1 MEVNKKLYESY
12 VKEITPVHSK
22 GVNLLWA
29 FLVGGLICVLG
40 QFVINALMAFGVEKE
55 AAMAW
60 NQLFLIALSI
70 LLTGLNL
77 FSKITKFAG
86 AGTLVPITGFANSVA
101 APMLEYNVDGQVF
114 GLGVKAFTIS
124 GPVILYGVFSTW
136 ILGIWSYILGIWNL
150 GW

>member
-101 APMLEYNVDGQVF
+101 APMLEYKVEGQVF
-114 GLGVKAFTIS
+114 GIGVKAFTIS

-136 ILGIWSYILGIWNL
+136 ILGILSYILGIWNL

>member
-22 GVNLLWA
+22 GINMLWA

-40 QFVINALMAFGVEKE
+40 QGVINALTAAGVEKE

-60 NQLFLIALSI
+60 TQLFLI
-70 LLTGLNL
+70 GLNI
-77 FSKITKFAG
+77 FPKITKFAG
-86 AGTLVPITGFANSVA
+86 AGTLVPITGFANSVV
-101 APMLEYNVDGQVF
+101 APMLEYKVEGQVF
-114 GLGVKAFTIS
+114 GIGVKAFTIS
-124 GPVILYGVFSTW
+124 GPVILYGILSTW
-136 ILGIWSYILGIWNL
+136 ILGILAYVLGLWNL

>member
-40 QFVINALMAFGVEKE
+40 QFVINAL
-55 AAMAW
+55 
-60 NQLFLIALSI
+60 SI

-101 APMLEYNVDGQVF
+101 APMLEYKVEGQVF
-114 GLGVKAFTIS
+114 GIGVKAFTIS

-136 ILGIWSYILGIWNL
+136 ILGILSYILGIWNL